1 MEPARHRVIL
11 TATPAQQETLRETVL
26 TREDIELVRAESTG
40 RSIQELF
47 MRPCPLWVVFDD
59 PDVALPAL
67 LDELF
72 RQYPSSNLS
81 IIVLTANP
89 SRFAKRGYI
98 KLISSL
104 QFDVDAVNEAIAM
117 ALNLPMRRGIRL
129 PIRLGVKLGKEQG
142 DSLATTVTV
151 SSVGM
156 LVETLNDLTA
166 GSTYE
171 FRFAGVKGAPDLP
184 AFSARVIRQENGSE
198 ASSRLKFYSME
209 FVGVPKEKM
218 EEILKKIV
226 HFL

>member
-1 MEPARHRVIL
+1 MHRVIL
-11 TATPAQQETLRETVL
+11 TATLAQHETLRETVL
-26 TREDIELVRAESTG
+26 TREDIELVRAETTG

-59 PDVALPAL
+59 PDLALPAL
-67 LDELF
+67 LDELY

-89 SRFAKRGYI
+89 SRFSKRGYI

-104 QFDVDAVNEAIAM
+104 QFDVNAVNEAIAM

-129 PIRLGVKLGKEQG
+129 PVRLGIKLGQEQR
-142 DSLATTVTV
+142 DSLVTTVMI

-156 LVETLNDLTA
+156 LVETLDTLTA

-171 FRFAGVKGAPDLP
+171 FRFAGVKGTANLP
-184 AFSARVIRQENGSE
+184 AFSARVIRQEKGQE
-198 ASSRLKFYSME
+198 TSSRVKFYSME
-209 FVGVPKEKM
+209 FLGVPKEKM
-218 EEILKKIV
+218 EEILKMIV
-226 HFL
+226 HSL